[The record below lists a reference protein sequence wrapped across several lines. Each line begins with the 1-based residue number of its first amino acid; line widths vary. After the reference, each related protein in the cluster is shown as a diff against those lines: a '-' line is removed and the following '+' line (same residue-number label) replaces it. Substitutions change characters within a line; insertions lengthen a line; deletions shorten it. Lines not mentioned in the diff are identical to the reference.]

1 MLEPDLDPLACSEC
15 GAVYPRVE
23 GVPVL
28 VAGLTAQHEHQRAY
42 FDREFSRLGQ
52 YRVDAWRRS
61 FNDRIFEAL
70 RIGNCAESYLDVGA
84 GGVAATVIE
93 AARLGVR
100 SVGCDL
106 SIPGVVTAARFAAA
120 EGVGDRSAFVVCSA
134 DDLPFSDASFGAAS
148 AVAVLEHLDD
158 DAAAARELARVV
170 EPGGRVWVTVPHA
183 YVQMFPPV
191 WPVYWIHDRRIG
203 HHRHYGAERLRKLF
217 AGVGF
222 RLVERQFT
230 GHPVKLVQFA
240 AATAAGRAGRDGSGL
255 WWRLER
261 ADLRARSRAL
271 WAMQLSSVFERA

>member
-1 MLEPDLDPLACSEC
+1 M
-15 GAVYPRVE
+15 E

-28 VAGLTAQHEHQRAY
+28 VPGLTAQHEHQRAY
-42 FDREFSRLGQ
+42 YDREFSRLAA
-52 YRVDAWRRS
+52 YRVDAWRQS

-70 RIGNCAESYLDVGA
+70 RIGQGAESYVDVGA

-106 SIPGVVTAARFAAA
+106 SIPGVVTAARHAHA
-120 EGVGDRSAFVVCSA
+120 EGVGDMSAFVVCSA
-134 DDLPFSDASFGAAS
+134 EDLPFADGSFAAAS

-191 WPVYWIHDRRIG
+191 WPAYWIHDRRIG
-203 HHRHYGAERLRKLF
+203 HRRHYGAERLRRLF

-240 AATAAGRAGRDGSGL
+240 ASSVAGRAGRDASEL

-261 ADLRARSRAL
+261 ADLRSRSRPF